1 MEELA
6 GRVAVV
12 TGAASG
18 IGLALAQ
25 RWAAEGM
32 RVVMADIEKDRLSE
46 AADSLRDK
54 GSEVVAVPTDVSD
67 AAQVEALAEAALAAF
82 GSVHLL
88 CNNAGVATGGPV
100 TDLGLD
106 DWKWVLQV
114 NLWGVIHGLRAF
126 LPGMVA
132 SGEEAHIVNT
142 ASVAGLLGAPWM
154 APYVASKFAVVGISQ
169 CLYYELASS
178 RVGVS
183 VLCPSWV
190 NTNIATSYRNR
201 PDHLGGNLPE
211 NQGGPLAAVAAQMLA
226 GGMAPSEVADQVA
239 DAVRRRR
246 FWVLTHRDVL
256 PIIEAHVAG
265 MVEGEDPPAFTFPT

>member
-1 MEELA
+1 
-6 GRVAVV
+6 VV
-12 TGAASG
+12 
-18 IGLALAQ
+18 L
-25 RWAAEGM
+25 
-32 RVVMADIEKDRLSE
+32 ADIEKGPLSE
-46 AADSLRDK
+46 EADALRDK
-54 GSEVVAVPTDVSD
+54 GCEVLAVSTDVSD
-67 AAQVEALAEAALAAF
+67 AAQVEALAEAALGAF

-256 PIIEAHVAG
+256 PIIEANVAG